1 MSGNTAHSHKSGVSD
16 DEHADC
22 CESGPD
28 ETDSAA
34 SEVDSRETSERS
46 RTRSGGA
53 ICYEHEKDGE
63 KRRVRVAQEVDPS
76 EADSL
81 TEVERDAREFD
92 AQVPALAP
100 PGSGEHYGDCGD
112 EQPLLMCPNC
122 GAVTEV
128 GRTCRRSRCP
138 RCWQAW
144 DFQRALDAGTALEG
158 ERRYRYASGEKK
170 TKLHHLVV
178 SLPLTLCFA
187 RSNPLDAAFKLAMRL
202 LAEVGV
208 FAGWLAYHPWR
219 IKKEYRGDV
228 NGHESGDGDMTWAD
242 ILTLVESDKW
252 TWEAVREEFLVY
264 APHFHAIVNASFVQ
278 GGAVTDMIYD
288 KTGVVIHRI
297 TKGNSSV
304 SIGDLEDLVSATA
317 YALSHAGVQWDEENE
332 EYRAAFRFFGSTANV
347 ERRQNVKDD
356 VDTALRAVSL
366 DVLGVEFA
374 SPRCDAETV
383 DEDAL
388 ADAQEAAARAVVDG
402 DAGSR
407 SPIGRAQRGFSPETD
422 EFPTVAGSSWSSGN
436 SGGYAAGRENGS
448 EDTWTASAGVS
459 PSYLDDPAEAEDGVS
474 SRCGAKLAPIWVA
487 EELLADEEW
496 VEERDAKT
504 LEMLRGALEEFRE
517 REGRPAAPPPDA
529 PDPPD

>member
-1 MSGNTAHSHKSGVSD
+1 MSGNAAEQDKQWCCD
-16 DEHADC
+16 DERAD
-22 CESGPD
+22 PD
-28 ETDSAA
+28 ERETEV

-53 ICYEHEKDGE
+53 ICYEHVKDGE
-63 KRRVRVAQEVDPS
+63 KRRVRVAQDADPS

-92 AQVPALAP
+92 AKVPGLVV
-100 PGSGEHYGDCGD
+100 PGSGERYGDCGD
-112 EQPLLMCPNC
+112 EQPLLACPNC
-122 GAVTEV
+122 GALTTV

-178 SLPLTLCFA
+178 SLPVTLCFA
-187 RSNPLDAAFKLAMRL
+187 RSNPLDAAFKLVMRL

-242 ILTLVESDKW
+242 ILTLVESDRW

-264 APHFHAIVNASFVQ
+264 APHFHAIVNANFVQ
-278 GGAVTDMIYD
+278 GGAVTDMIYE

-304 SIGDLEDLVSATA
+304 SIGDIEDLASVAA

-347 ERRQNVKDD
+347 ERRQNVKND

-366 DVLGVEFA
+366 DVLGVEFT
-374 SPRCDAETV
+374 SPRCDEETV

-388 ADAQEAAARAVVDG
+388 AEAREAARAVVEG
-402 DAGSR
+402 GAGSR
-407 SPIGRAQRGFSPETD
+407 SPVGRAQRGFSRETGGD
-422 EFPTVAGSSWSSGN
+422 GFPTGAGSSWSSGN
-436 SGGYAAGRENGS
+436 SGGYAVGRETGS

-459 PSYLDDPAEAEDGVS
+459 PSYLDDPAEAEEGIR
-474 SRCGAKLAPIWVA
+474 SRCGAKLAPIWAA
-487 EELLADEEW
+487 EEWLADEGW

-504 LEMLRGALEEFRE
+504 LTELREALEEFRE